1 MSACPPILLQK
12 SFCVTEYKFSGPY
25 ARRSNNHLRDLHYP
39 AMNSRAT
46 SVMAR
51 RLHRSAIAVC
61 LVCFREIDP
70 TAFWEFC
77 NTICQV
83 RTFANAE
90 AHRRVRRPQE
100 GHSRPQCRRAPSHST
115 TGPLA
120 DAFQKW
126 LRTKRGLISQKGKL
140 AERSAMRSRAGRD

>member
-51 RLHRSAIAVC
+51 RLHRSAIAAC
-61 LVCFREIDP
+61 LVSFREIDP

-77 NTICQV
+77 ITIWRHV
-83 RTFANAE
+83 ASDRRMDGKS
-90 AHRRVRRPQE
+90 AHGSMRL
-100 GHSRPQCRRAPSHST
+100 G
-115 TGPLA
+115 TGSPLS
-120 DAFQKW
+120 DP
-126 LRTKRGLISQKGKL
+126 RSGRGLW
-140 AERSAMRSRAGRD
+140 